1 MHVARAN
8 PLLVAGLLL
17 RRVPLLRPSCSVPA
31 SSGPIGALSMCGSLL
46 RTGHWATTSVLLE
59 RRGRRLCSSDSL
71 GPVGHLTPLPSKELS
86 QLMSDMDVKSESGA
100 GGDDLLDL
108 MDSVA

>member
-1 MHVARAN
+1 
-8 PLLVAGLLL
+8 
-17 RRVPLLRPSCSVPA
+17 
-31 SSGPIGALSMCGSLL
+31 
-46 RTGHWATTSVLLE
+46 
-59 RRGRRLCSSDSL
+59 
-71 GPVGHLTPLPSKELS
+71 VGHLTPLPSKELS